1 MEHAP
6 IALFVY
12 NRPTHTRETIEA
24 LKNNLGAAESDL
36 VIFSDAPKNSDA
48 VAGVIAVRDYIKSV
62 DGFRSVKI
70 IERDQNWGLA
80 RSIIHGVTEVVRQ
93 HGRLIVLEDD
103 IVTSSAFL
111 TFMNL
116 ALDFYQ
122 DKQKVWHI
130 SGWNYPIKTEKLN
143 DVFLW
148 RVMNCWGWATWADRW
163 KKFDKNP
170 VRLINEFSEAHQY
183 HFDLDGSGIFWTQ
196 IIENAEKKIDTW
208 AIFWYATI
216 YQNHGLC
223 LNPSLTYA
231 DNIGIDG
238 SGTHSGNSYS
248 IERRKLNHS
257 IEVNLDVKIQESS
270 YAVEEIRVYYKSKKR
285 PVLTRFINRLSR
297 VILKKNIL

>member
-1 MEHAP
+1 MKKLVIMSVLLASGMMFAQEIEPKFEVVDQMVKATYYHDNGQ
-6 IALFVY
+6 IKEQGQVKYNKALF
-12 NRPTHTRETIEA
+12 
-24 LKNNLGAAESDL
+24 
-36 VIFSDAPKNSDA
+36 
-48 VAGVIAVRDYIKSV
+48 DYE
-62 DGFRSVKI
+62 RSGI
-70 IERDQNWGLA
+70 
-80 RSIIHGVTEVVRQ
+80 
-93 HGRLIVLEDD
+93 
-103 IVTSSAFL
+103 
-111 TFMNL
+111 
-116 ALDFYQ
+116 
-122 DKQKVWHI
+122 
-130 SGWNYPIKTEKLN
+130 
-143 DVFLW
+143 
-148 RVMNCWGWATWADRW
+148 W

-170 VRLINEFSEAHQY
+170 VRLINEFSEAQQY

-270 YAVEEIRVYYKSKKR
+270 YAVEEIRVYYKSKER
-285 PVLTRFINRLSR
+285 PVLARFINRLSR